1 MWLPVKVTIKIDK
14 SANSVV
20 AQIFAEHKQKKEEQ
34 MDPIQGVSQDVNPS
48 LETTESTSAVVA
60 DGYDTI
66 IQQYF

>member
-1 MWLPVKVTIKIDK
+1 
-14 SANSVV
+14 
-20 AQIFAEHKQKKEEQ
+20 

>member
-1 MWLPVKVTIKIDK
+1 MKVTIKIDK
-14 SANSVV
+14 SANSGV